1 MTQFI
6 TIDGQQVPF
15 AEGQTIMQAAA
26 DAGVFIP
33 HLCYHPDYA
42 ANGSCKMCTCK
53 VDGRHISSCTTP
65 AEHGQVVESNTE
77 ELNSKRRAMAQLLF
91 VEGSHHCPSCEESG
105 NCVLQSMAYRLGM
118 TALMFPNFHPGR
130 VTDASHPDILL
141 NRDRC
146 IYCELCVRASRDADG
161 KDIFCITGRAEN
173 KRLAINS
180 DSGLLADS
188 GLTLDDRAASVCP
201 VGALIRKREG
211 FSKPIGS
218 RDFDH
223 ERDEGSRRV
232 KRPVLPQFDK
242 EPGEKIRVATC
253 SLAGCFGCHM
263 SFLDIDERIVDL
275 IEHVEFDRSP
285 LDDLKTFTGECDIG
299 LVEGGV
305 CNTEN
310 IETLRTFRNNC
321 KVLIAVGACAISGGV
336 PALRNNIDVR
346 ELLEESYING
356 IGVDNGQIP
365 TDDELPHILERVS
378 PIHEVVKVDFFLP
391 GCPPSADAFWRI
403 LTSVVAGGQPDLPY
417 DMMHFD

>member
-1 MTQFI
+1 MTRWI
-6 TIDGQQVPF
+6 TIDGQSIPF
-15 AEGQTIMQAAA
+15 ADGQTIMQAAS

-53 VDGRHISSCTTP
+53 VNGRLISSCTMR
-65 AEHGQVVESNTE
+65 AEEGQVIESNTE
-77 ELNSKRRAMAQLLF
+77 ELNSKRRAMAQMLF
-91 VEGSHHCPSCEESG
+91 VEGNHHCPSCEESG

-130 VTDASHPDILL
+130 ETDASHPDILL

-146 IYCELCVRASRDADG
+146 IYCELCVRASRDSDG
-161 KDIFCITGRAEN
+161 KDIFCISGRAEN
-173 KRLAINS
+173 KSLAVNS

-188 GLTLDDRAASVCP
+188 GLDIDDKAASVCP
-201 VGALIRKREG
+201 VGALIKKREG

-218 RDFDH
+218 RDFDNKH
-223 ERDEGSRRV
+223 GNGNRV
-232 KRPVLPQFDK
+232 RAPVMPQLAK
-242 EPGEKIRVATC
+242 APGEKIRLATC

-275 IEHVEFDRSP
+275 VEHVEFDRSP
-285 LDDLKTFTGECDIG
+285 LDDMKTLSGECDVG
-299 LVEGGV
+299 LIEGGV

-310 IETLRTFRNNC
+310 IETLRAFRKNC

-356 IGVDNGQIP
+356 MGVDNGQIP
-365 TDDELPHILERVS
+365 TDDELPHILEKVS

-391 GCPPSADAFWRI
+391 GCPPSPDAFWRV
-403 LTSVVAGGQPDLPY
+403 LNSMVAGEQPNLPY
-417 DMMHFD
+417 NLMQFD

>member
-1 MTQFI
+1 MTRWI
-6 TIDGQQVPF
+6 KIDGQSIPF
-15 AEGQTIMQAAA
+15 ADGQTIMQAAS

-53 VDGRHISSCTTP
+53 VNGRLASSCTTR
-65 AEHGQVVESNTE
+65 AEEGQLIESNTE
-77 ELNSKRRAMAQLLF
+77 ELNSKRRALAQMLF
-91 VEGSHHCPSCEESG
+91 VEGNHHCPSCEESG

-130 VTDASHPDILL
+130 ATDASHPDILL

-146 IYCELCVRASRDADG
+146 IYCELCVRASRDSDG

-173 KRLAINS
+173 KSLAVNS

-188 GLTLDDRAASVCP
+188 GLDIDDKAADVCP
-201 VGALIRKREG
+201 VGAIIKKREG
-211 FSKPIGS
+211 FSKPIGK
-218 RDFDH
+218 RDFDNRH
-223 ERDEGSRRV
+223 GNGDRV
-232 KRPVLPQFDK
+232 RAPVMPQLK
-242 EPGEKIRVATC
+242 KAPGEKIRLATC

-263 SFLDIDERIVDL
+263 SFLDIDERILDL
-275 IEHVEFDRSP
+275 VEHVEFDRSP
-285 LDDLKTFTGECDIG
+285 LDDLKSLTGECDVG
-299 LVEGGV
+299 LIEGGV

-310 IETLRTFRNNC
+310 IETLREFRKNC

-346 ELLEESYING
+346 ELLEETYING
-356 IGVDNGQIP
+356 VGVDNGQIP
-365 TDDELPHILERVS
+365 TDDELPHILEKVS

-391 GCPPSADAFWRI
+391 GCPPSPDAFWRV
-403 LTSVVAGGQPDLPY
+403 LNSMVAGKQPDLPY
-417 DMMHFD
+417 NLMQFD